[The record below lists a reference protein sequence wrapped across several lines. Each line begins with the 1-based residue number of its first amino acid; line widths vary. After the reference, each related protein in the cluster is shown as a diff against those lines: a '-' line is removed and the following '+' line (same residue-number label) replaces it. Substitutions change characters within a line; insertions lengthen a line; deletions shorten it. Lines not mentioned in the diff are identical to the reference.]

1 MKRLFIIGNG
11 FDLYHGLKTRFNDFR
26 DYLKNN
32 DLNSY
37 EFIMSLF
44 EEVCFFKSFEDWCHI
59 EDYLVYTND
68 IDYESKLEEAISS
81 SKDDIDRASY
91 WHDIQYNA
99 GVYTQQFHDFLKSF
113 DEWIEA
119 INLQPNKKIES
130 FFNDNDKFLTF
141 NYTETLQRIYNI
153 PEKNVLHI
161 HGKLGTEKV
170 FGHNEAISPP
180 FKKKNITQED
190 YENGEDYD
198 WRIEEAEQI
207 LNKIPSLFCK
217 NSQLI
222 IDRHKSF
229 FDDIK
234 YYDEIFFLGWALG
247 KQDEVYMDNIIS
259 NISQKTKIFIISYT
273 EDGHETYKKHLNN
286 IKNKN
291 IIYDTWKFFS
301 KKVG

>member
-32 DLNSY
+32 DLDSY

-44 EEVCFFKSFEDWCHI
+44 EEVCFFKSF

-81 SKDDIDRASY
+81 SEDDIDRASY

-99 GVYTQQFHDFLKSF
+99 DIYTQQFHDFLKSF
-113 DEWIEA
+113 DEWVEA
-119 INLQPNKKIES
+119 TNLQPNKKIES

-161 HGKLGTEKV
+161 HGKLGTKKI

-229 FDDIK
+229 FDEIK
-234 YYDEIFFLGWALG
+234 YYDEIFFLGWALE

-273 EDGHETYKKHLNN
+273 EDGHKTYKKHLNN

>member
-1 MKRLFIIGNG
+1 M
-11 FDLYHGLKTRFNDFR
+11 
-26 DYLKNN
+26 
-32 DLNSY
+32 
-37 EFIMSLF
+37 
-44 EEVCFFKSFEDWCHI
+44 
-59 EDYLVYTND
+59 
-68 IDYESKLEEAISS
+68 
-81 SKDDIDRASY
+81 
-91 WHDIQYNA
+91 
-99 GVYTQQFHDFLKSF
+99 
-113 DEWIEA
+113 
-119 INLQPNKKIES
+119 
-130 FFNDNDKFLTF
+130 
-141 NYTETLQRIYNI
+141 
-153 PEKNVLHI
+153 LHI

-170 FGHNEAISPP
+170 FGHNEAISQP
-180 FKKKNITQED
+180 FKKKNISQED

-222 IDRHKSF
+222 IARHKSF

-273 EDGHETYKKHLNN
+273 EDGHEIYKIYLNN